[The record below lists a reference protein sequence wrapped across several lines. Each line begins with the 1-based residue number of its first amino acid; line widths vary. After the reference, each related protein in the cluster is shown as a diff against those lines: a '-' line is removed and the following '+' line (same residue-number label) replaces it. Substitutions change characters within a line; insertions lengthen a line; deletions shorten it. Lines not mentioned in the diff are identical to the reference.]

1 MAVQLPPID
10 VGQVNDHRQN
20 PIDSYRQ
27 SNDPRSQVTATVNL
41 GADLRDVTV
50 KEVIVGESLLN
61 PSAHTVVT
69 LQSAMYTAPQNWDL
83 FRCQPIT
90 VSISDND
97 NTSGNPRTMQI
108 SQHIYRCDNRKFTSL
123 NTGQVEELSLH
134 SIDNAI
140 LKDAET
146 IFEKSWKCASP
157 GAVVSEALQKIG
169 VNRVR
174 FSPGTTGPG
183 RPYVAE
189 SIHPLQV
196 VQQQASVALWN
207 GNDPSYVHYNTISE
221 QTGQTIHHFRSL
233 GELMSSQRQPYHL
246 YAADTGITG
255 LTSFAYS
262 GSFAPL
268 AMRTAVSF
276 SFPCDYDVLSDVL
289 NGINCGG
296 KYINDVKTF
305 NLSDGSFSSAMGA
318 LSTAGNIF
326 KSITNAGTAKQ
337 QNACE
342 TNVEKYLLKRQARMG
357 LLDRNKI
364 ALRITIPWSPWLH
377 VGQLIHF
384 HWYNRY
390 DPSFEQYGS
399 GKYMIL
405 HLTHN
410 IQYGGYAV
418 TNLDCIANTYGS

>member
-1 MAVQLPPID
+1 
-10 VGQVNDHRQN
+10 
-20 PIDSYRQ
+20 
-27 SNDPRSQVTATVNL
+27 
-41 GADLRDVTV
+41 
-50 KEVIVGESLLN
+50 
-61 PSAHTVVT
+61 
-69 LQSAMYTAPQNWDL
+69 
-83 FRCQPIT
+83 
-90 VSISDND
+90 
-97 NTSGNPRTMQI
+97 
-108 SQHIYRCDNRKFTSL
+108 
-123 NTGQVEELSLH
+123 
-134 SIDNAI
+134 
-140 LKDAET
+140 
-146 IFEKSWKCASP
+146 
-157 GAVVSEALQKIG
+157 
-169 VNRVR
+169 
-174 FSPGTTGPG
+174 
-183 RPYVAE
+183 
-189 SIHPLQV
+189 
-196 VQQQASVALWN
+196 
-207 GNDPSYVHYNTISE
+207 
-221 QTGQTIHHFRSL
+221 
-233 GELMSSQRQPYHL
+233 
-246 YAADTGITG
+246 
-255 LTSFAYS
+255 
-262 GSFAPL
+262 
-268 AMRTAVSF
+268 MRTAVSF